1 MTILLDLPTRQTSP
15 TAQKFIARSRIPA
28 RTDYLWQIQ
37 TGVVRTTT
45 RLEEGTTVV
54 LGIWGAGGVVGRPLT
69 HAEPYQ
75 IECVTQVEA
84 IALPI
89 AEVSNFSEILLAQ
102 IDQSEKLT
110 QIRSYKRI
118 ELVLTKFLGW
128 LAEQFGKEVEQGRL
142 LDLRMTHFDLA
153 EAIGTTRVTITRILN
168 QLEQQG
174 IIECLPLRRIIV
186 RESECWHYEI

>member
-1 MTILLDLPTRQTSP
+1 MTSLLELPVRQNSTA
-15 TAQKFIARSRIPA
+15 AQKFTARSRIPA

-37 TGVVRTTT
+37 AGVVRTTT
-45 RLEEGTTVV
+45 KLEEGSTVV

-69 HAEPYQ
+69 HAKPYQ
-75 IECVTQVEA
+75 IECITRVEA
-84 IALPI
+84 IALPLT
-89 AEVSNFSEILLAQ
+89 EVSDFSEILLAQ
-102 IDQSEKLT
+102 IYQAETLT

-118 ELVLTKFLGW
+118 DLVLTKFLGW

-153 EAIGTTRVTITRILN
+153 EAIGTTRVTITRILS

-174 IIECLPLRRIIV
+174 IIECLPLRRIVV

>member
-1 MTILLDLPTRQTSP
+1 MLLDLPTRPNGAVT
-15 TAQKFIARSRIPA
+15 QKFVARSRIPA

-37 TGVVRTTT
+37 AGVVRTTT
-45 RLEEGTTVV
+45 SLDDGTTVV
-54 LGIWGAGGVVGRPLT
+54 LGIWGAGGFVGRALT
-69 HAEPYQ
+69 QAAPYQ
-75 IECVTQVEA
+75 IECITQVEA

-89 AEVSNFSEILLAQ
+89 ADVPNLSEILLSHIHQA
-102 IDQSEKLT
+102 ETLA

-118 ELVLTKFLGW
+118 DLVLTKFLGW
-128 LAEQFGKEVEQGRL
+128 LAEQFGKEAAQGRL

-174 IIECLPLRRIIV
+174 VIECLPLRRIIV
-186 RESECWHYEI
+186 HESECWHYEI

>member
-1 MTILLDLPTRQTSP
+1 MTILLDLPTRPDSAV
-15 TAQKFIARSRIPA
+15 AQKFVARSRIPA

-45 RLEEGTTVV
+45 SLDDGTTVV
-54 LGIWGAGGVVGRPLT
+54 LGIWGAGGFVGRPLT
-69 HAEPYQ
+69 HAAPYQ

-89 AEVSNFSEILLAQ
+89 AQVPDLSEILLSHIHQA
-102 IDQSEKLT
+102 ERLT
-110 QIRSYKRI
+110 QIRSYRRI
-118 ELVLTKFLGW
+118 DLVLTKFLGW
-128 LAEQFGKEVEQGRL
+128 LAEQFGKEVAQGRL

-174 IIECLPLRRIIV
+174 VIECLPLRRIIV
-186 RESECWHYEI
+186 HESECWHYEI